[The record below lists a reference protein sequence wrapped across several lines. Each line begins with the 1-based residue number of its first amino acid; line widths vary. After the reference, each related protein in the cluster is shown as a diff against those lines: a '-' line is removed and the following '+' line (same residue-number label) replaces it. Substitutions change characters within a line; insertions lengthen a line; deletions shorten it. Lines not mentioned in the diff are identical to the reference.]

1 MGAMDFTHKYWW
13 KNLISKLYSWGA
25 SVVLV
30 GALFKITHW
39 PGATVMLTAGLLTEA
54 TIFFFAGLEPPHEEI
69 DWTLVYPEL
78 KVSEETEEDI
88 LSSSSSGTKGIR
100 RGKELTTPSLDAL
113 AKFDEMLEKAG
124 DAGLFDKLNTGL
136 NKLNDNVIKL
146 NDITDASVATNEF
159 AENVKNASQSVN
171 KLSQTYDKSATDM
184 NGASEK
190 LASTIQS
197 SSEAI
202 NYSTETLSDSFNK
215 TAQAVGA
222 HKEELDNAY
231 SSLVSSMDVDFSS
244 LSTGNEE
251 YNNKISSLN
260 KNLTAINAI
269 FELQLEDA
277 NLDEM
282 VKDIQESAIYAKK
295 YSEEVTK
302 LSKNLSALNGVYG
315 KMLSAMNIQVD

>member
-1 MGAMDFTHKYWW
+1 M
-13 KNLISKLYSWGA
+13 
-25 SVVLV
+25 
-30 GALFKITHW
+30 
-39 PGATVMLTAGLLTEA
+39 
-54 TIFFFAGLEPPHEEI
+54 
-69 DWTLVYPEL
+69 
-78 KVSEETEEDI
+78 
-88 LSSSSSGTKGIR
+88 
-100 RGKELTTPSLDAL
+100 ELTTPSLDAL

-124 DAGLFDKLNTGL
+124 DDGLFDKLNTGL
-136 NKLNDNVIKL
+136 NKLNDNVGKL

-159 AENVKNASQSVN
+159 AENGKSASESVN
-171 KLSQTYDKSATDM
+171 KLSQTYDKSAADM
-184 NGASEK
+184 DGASEK

-244 LSTGNEE
+244 LSVGNEE